1 MHIVK
6 KNQKN
11 LIFLVKIDKMLILT
25 IKIVYLNEKQ

>member
-1 MHIVK
+1 MQIVK

-25 IKIVYLNEKQ
+25 IKIVYLNEKL